1 MALQLGA
8 IVGGYRVL
16 QALGSGGMGTVY
28 LAQNPV
34 LPRCDAL
41 KVLNA
46 DLSTDDE
53 FRARFEREANLAA
66 GLDHPNIVA
75 VYNRGEE
82 NGQLWIAMQYVA
94 GVDACDEAEKG
105 PSVMTPQRAL
115 RIVSEVGKGL
125 DYAHRRGLLH
135 RDVKPANFLLSA
147 AEAGDEER
155 VLLTDFGIAKSSE
168 DGQDLTATGHFMA
181 TVAYAPPEQ
190 LVGTSLDNRADIY
203 SLGCSFF
210 ALLTG
215 QNPYPSAMPAVVM
228 MGHLHEPPPKPSAIR
243 PGLPPAL
250 DAVIE
255 KVLAKDPA
263 QRYATCREFT
273 QAAEAA
279 LYGTR
284 FRTPQA
290 GYSTDNHI
298 PVGTHSTNPTLPV
311 ADEPYNAGTGDHT
324 RTGTPTTAFTQHENT
339 DQTLVTTQRNNH
351 PRSGIRRFLIP
362 AALTVAVITAV
373 TAGTFYLTNNGPD
386 SSGSGDKVAT
396 NSGSDSGRGGDKVAE
411 ARKANPQFS
420 GKTVTALYFTNL
432 VHEGPRITV
441 LLDPSEES
449 KFLQNLGFVYNT
461 KYKAVGN
468 EKTIRE
474 LDTRAADIDSEV
486 VIVLRVDGARG
497 VNGGLLGLPRSIL
510 SSNAKIVV
518 IDDMPTIR
526 AFTDS
531 TGQFLDT
538 LVDKMVPAIAK
549 VVN

>member
-1 MALQLGA
+1 MALRPGA

-16 QALGSGGMGTVY
+16 QVLGSGGMGTVY
-28 LAQNPV
+28 LAQNPI
-34 LPRCDAL
+34 LPRRDAL
-41 KVLNA
+41 KVLSA

-82 NGQLWIAMQYVA
+82 NGQLWIAMQYVD
-94 GVDACDEAEKG
+94 GVDASDEAKKG

-155 VLLTDFGIAKSSE
+155 VLLTDFGVAKSSE
-168 DGQDLTATGHFMA
+168 DGQDLTATGNFMA

-210 ALLTG
+210 KLLTG
-215 QNPYPSAMPAVVM
+215 QNPYPSTMPAVVM
-228 MGHLHEPPPKPSAIR
+228 MGHLHEPPPKLSAVR

-255 KVLAKDPA
+255 KVMAKDPT

-279 LYGTR
+279 LYGTQ
-284 FRTPQA
+284 FRAPEA
-290 GYSTDNHI
+290 GYSTDNRM
-298 PVGTHSTNPTLPV
+298 PVAGYSTNPTMPV
-311 ADEPYNAGTGDHT
+311 TGGPHAPGYHT
-324 RTGTPTTAFTQHENT
+324 QPRTPATGFAPQENT
-339 DQTLVTTQRNNH
+339 DQSLIATQRNH
-351 PRSGIRRFLIP
+351 SPRSAIRRILVP
-362 AALTVAVITAV
+362 AALAVVVIAAVA
-373 TAGTFYLTNNGPD
+373 AGTFFLTNG
-386 SSGSGDKVAT
+386 K
-396 NSGSDSGRGGDKVAE
+396 SDSGGGGDKVAE
-411 ARKANPQFS
+411 ARNANPQFS
-420 GKTVTALYFTNL
+420 GKTVTAFNFGNSTLS
-432 VHEGPRITV
+432 VV
-441 LLDPSEES
+441 LNPSDQS
-449 KFLQNLGFVYNT
+449 KFLQNLGFAYST
-461 KYKAVGN
+461 KYKAVGD
-468 EKTIRE
+468 EKSP
-474 LDTRAADIDSEV
+474 RALSAASYSADVDSEV
-486 VIVLRVDGARG
+486 VIVLRTDSQAG
-497 VNGGLLGLPRSIL
+497 NGGLRGLPGSIL

-518 IDDMPTIR
+518 VDDPSTVQ
-526 AFTDS
+526 AFQVWTAQS
-531 TGQFLDT
+531 QDT
-538 LVDKMVPAIAK
+538 LADKMVPTIAK
-549 VVN
+549 VVK